1 MASCACCGA
10 RIAAWLDRDTGRFTT
25 DDVVV
30 EKGLLLSGR
39 YDAYAAAP
47 TEDAVWY
54 ADDDDSVAGHWYS
67 AAELMRLRP
76 TADPD
81 THIPYVHAPFDPARL
96 RPVYAFTGGQASVH
110 MRPLSDQRAHHDP
123 A

>member
-1 MASCACCGA
+1 MASCVCCGA
-10 RIAAWLDRDTGRFTT
+10 RIAAWLDRDTGCFV
-25 DDVVV
+25 DAVK
-30 EKGLLLSGR
+30 KGLLSGR

-47 TEDAVWY
+47 AEDAVWY
-54 ADDDDSVAGHWYS
+54 ADDDGAVEGGHWYS
-67 AAELMRLRP
+67 AAELTRLRP

-81 THIPYVHAPFDPARL
+81 THLPYVHAPFDPARL